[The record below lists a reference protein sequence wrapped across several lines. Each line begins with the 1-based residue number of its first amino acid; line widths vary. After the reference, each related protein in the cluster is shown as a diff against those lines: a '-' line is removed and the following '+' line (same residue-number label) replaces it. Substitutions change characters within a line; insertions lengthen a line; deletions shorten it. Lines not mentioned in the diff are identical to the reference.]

1 MQAAPPPPFRATP
14 AAGVSDKWQAS
25 KKNVLRICGLMR
37 VAINTSDHPSTGPY
51 PNSFEQFTAAQ
62 ASREDVYALFATWL
76 AKEYDTS
83 NGSAEQKTFLSP
95 DVAVNYL
102 RSLIHIGK
110 AMFGSADDTAR
121 YFFTCLE
128 GQTTNPK
135 ALWLKGLIRNMHRS
149 MCQRV

>member
-1 MQAAPPPPFRATP
+1 MQAAPPPPFRAMP

-25 KKNVLRICGLMR
+25 KKNVLRICGLML

-83 NGSAEQKTFLSP
+83 NGSAEQKTFLS
-95 DVAVNYL
+95 AHGAHLGSWKSHSNL
-102 RSLIHIGK
+102 GRNRRSSAADSTRHPSAAEIGR
-110 AMFGSADDTAR
+110 ASCR
-121 YFFTCLE
+121 E
-128 GQTTNPK
+128 
-135 ALWLKGLIRNMHRS
+135 R
-149 MCQRV
+149 